1 MTDLE
6 ACQHTAGVLS
16 SIIPLPSGP
25 MTRQKLQRM
34 KRKVRTLYGGGL
46 MTIAMTFCVG
56 SILWS
61 HMMSSP
67 STTNGL
73 DVVSTDTNTAAAIAA
88 RRFLPSSTEGRQLQ
102 NMTLLPKCN
111 ELLMNYPKEVFT
123 WKEKG
128 QGAVVLYVL
137 GVLYMFVALAIVC
150 DEFFVPALECI
161 VDTAGISD
169 DVGACFFFSSSFFI
183 NFFFNLVLDRG

>member
-1 MTDLE
+1 
-6 ACQHTAGVLS
+6 
-16 SIIPLPSGP
+16 
-25 MTRQKLQRM
+25 
-34 KRKVRTLYGGGL
+34 

-61 HMMSSP
+61 QMMSSP

-102 NMTLLPKCN
+102 NMTLPKCN

-123 WKEKG
+123 WKQKG
-128 QGAVVLYVL
+128 QGAVALYVL

-161 VDTAGISD
+161 VETAGISD
-169 DVGACFFFSSSFFI
+169 DVGACFFFFPSFFFI
-183 NFFFNLVLDRG
+183 FF